1 MASQHTTE
9 VLGRMHALKLTALSD
24 AQNHEGVDVVDLLP
38 GPIWHIIF
46 RHLLKKRGDSWGAWQ
61 WGGGSDSYEENSR
74 RFGSSWPVLCCGMAS
89 TRLFRH
95 VISFCVSHHH
105 VLLPSPFPLPPFPF
119 AHLLLYRHVISFSVR
134 HHHHVLLPSFHSTH
148 VPLHH
153 HHGAISFSVR
163 VTMHSLFLHCMQRTT
178 ISATAHLT
186 ASRFLLWEHEPIPL
200 LVNTHQPRLAGMLS
214 FFLTNA
220 AHTSLNLQLQSSD
233 DLPSLARLLEPAT
246 LSLTGLCLDVWDS
259 PGPLLDPAFLGEFQL
274 LQQLELRLGSWLL
287 GNLNPATFQA

>member
-1 MASQHTTE
+1 MASQHTIE

-153 HHGAISFSVR
+153 HHGAISFS
-163 VTMHSLFLHCMQRTT
+163 
-178 ISATAHLT
+178 
-186 ASRFLLWEHEPIPL
+186 EHEPIPL

>member
-153 HHGAISFSVR
+153 HHGAISFS
-163 VTMHSLFLHCMQRTT
+163 
-178 ISATAHLT
+178 
-186 ASRFLLWEHEPIPL
+186 
-200 LVNTHQPRLAGMLS
+200 
-214 FFLTNA
+214 
-220 AHTSLNLQLQSSD
+220 LQSSD